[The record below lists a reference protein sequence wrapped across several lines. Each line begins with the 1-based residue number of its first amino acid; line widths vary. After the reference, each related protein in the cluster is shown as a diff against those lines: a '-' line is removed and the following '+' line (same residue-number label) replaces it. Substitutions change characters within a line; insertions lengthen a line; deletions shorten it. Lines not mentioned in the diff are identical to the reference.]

1 MPTNRTRIK
10 RAVRSRV
17 TDEARAIYAEALK
30 LREVHEGYLRSAT
43 CGNATD
49 GQHSAECDRYTE
61 LRRELGRMVG
71 VKFWEHS
78 PLEVDSEDPP
88 AYIRNNPLQF
98 GYWVKAWALRCELDR
113 QQTSAN

>member
-1 MPTNRTRIK
+1 
-10 RAVRSRV
+10 
-17 TDEARAIYAEALK
+17 
-30 LREVHEGYLRSAT
+30 
-43 CGNATD
+43 
-49 GQHSAECDRYTE
+49 
-61 LRRELGRMVG
+61 MVG